1 MRKHRQIAAAL
12 LAVLMMLPLLA
23 SCSDTNTPSENT
35 PGTTAPVSDTETTVP
50 AETEPTVAFER
61 EDNGNAAVK
70 ILTCVEADFEY
81 LAEEQTGERVNDA
94 VHARN
99 AAVEDHLGIQLEVR
113 YETGAWAARNTYNA
127 IITNSIAAGD
137 GAHDYVT
144 GMISC
149 IQPLASSQLFYNLF
163 EVPYLDMDNPWWVS
177 SMQDNLALKGKLF
190 GIIGDVCLSM
200 YKGLSIMIFN
210 KDLLEANNM
219 ANPYE
224 LVNNGQWT
232 LDKFLEETTGHG
244 QDVNGD
250 GAWTLGTDVYTALHD
265 EVVWRSM
272 NAALDIHSVV
282 VNEEGIPV
290 IVDVDEK
297 LATTVEKLQT
307 YLFTCTDVKHNKVT
321 ADLTKAFAAEQ
332 AIYYMTKLQEVE
344 KLADMESDFGV
355 IPMPKYDENQ
365 KDYYTQI
372 ATGTQIIFVPVT
384 TSNVSLTGK
393 TLEALSYYSWKDVV
407 GAYYDTALKQRYSR
421 DAETAGMLDMIRQGA
436 VNGFD
441 YSYSTAIAGDPW
453 INKTVSNDART
464 DYNVASA
471 FASQKSV
478 WEANIQKILENY
490 ADVEETPAEG

>member
-1 MRKHRQIAAAL
+1 MMKWKRITAAL
-12 LAVLMMLPLLA
+12 LSALMLVPVLA
-23 SCSDTNTPSENT
+23 ACSESGDTPA
-35 PGTTAPVSDTETTVP
+35 GDTTAPSAVTTAPETTVP
-50 AETEPTVAFER
+50 AETEPAVAFER
-61 EDNGNAAVK
+61 EDNKGAVVNV
-70 ILTCVEADFEY
+70 LTCVEADFEY

-99 AAVEDHLGIQLEVR
+99 AAVEEHLGIQLEVR

-163 EVPYLDMDNPWWVS
+163 EVPHLDMDNPWWVS

-307 YLFTCTDVKHNKVT
+307 YLFTCSDVKHNKVT

-384 TSNVSLTGK
+384 TKDVALTGK

-441 YSYSTAIAGDPW
+441 YSYSTAIAGNPW
-453 INKTVSNDART
+453 INKTVSADAST
-464 DYNVASA
+464 TYNVASA
-471 FASQKSV
+471 FASQRSV

-490 ADVEETPAEG
+490 SDVEETPAT